1 MYTDVYTTDERIG
14 EGTRQG
20 GKLHAGTKKTTRGCW
35 DCQEVSINCLSLSL
49 SLLSELVWKL
59 KSPPELEEIEEEII
73 AFSPQS
79 PPIPE
84 GI

>member
-1 MYTDVYTTDERIG
+1 VVVGIVKR
-14 EGTRQG
+14 
-20 GKLHAGTKKTTRGCW
+20 
-35 DCQEVSINCLSLSL
+35 SLSTVCPSL